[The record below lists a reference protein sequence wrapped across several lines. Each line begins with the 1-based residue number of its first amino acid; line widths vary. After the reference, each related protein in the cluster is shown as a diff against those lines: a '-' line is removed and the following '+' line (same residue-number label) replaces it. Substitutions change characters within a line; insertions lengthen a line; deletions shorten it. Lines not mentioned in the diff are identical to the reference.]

1 MLEFILKYW
10 VDFVFGIIAAW
21 LVAKVK
27 HFQKLEQEKA
37 EQEQAMLEKK
47 ITDTLE
53 AKIKESE
60 AISFAQ
66 DAQLKTDIANTNQ
79 TVEVLKQG
87 LLSIQGAQFKRQC
100 RILLKSSHHI
110 STDEYEQCITDHDAY
125 NALGGN
131 HTGDQLFNSVV
142 VKYDAQNSVSVQN

>member
-10 VDFVFGIIAAW
+10 VEFVFGLIAAW

-100 RILLKSSHHI
+100 RILLKPSRHI

-142 VKYDAQNSVSVQN
+142 IKYNAQNSVSVQN

>member
-1 MLEFILKYW
+1 
-10 VDFVFGIIAAW
+10 
-21 LVAKVK
+21 
-27 HFQKLEQEKA
+27 
-37 EQEQAMLEKK
+37 MLEKK

-79 TVEVLKQG
+79 TVEALRQG
-87 LLSIQGAQFKRQC
+87 LLDMQGAHFKKQC
-100 RILLKSSHHI
+100 RTLLE
-110 STDEYEQCITDHDAY
+110 STHAITIEEYEQCITSHNAY

-142 VKYDAQNSVSVQN
+142 VKYNAQNSVSVQN